1 MKIQQAMGQP
11 HDTNE
16 NSIPPDKC
24 LLRLFPTPQQEVP
37 LAGLY
42 LGHQVHELG
51 TQSRPFVYANFVSSL
66 DGRIALANT
75 QYGDTYIPKH
85 MMTPSD
91 FMLFMELH
99 AQADCLITHGGYL
112 RALATKKLGNILQV
126 GNHSKCTDFI
136 NWRKNNKLTAQPA
149 IIIASASLEFPMHE
163 SLKNKQQPVYIATGL
178 NADPSRVGRWKKQ
191 GYSLLFCGEDKL
203 VQGTSLIH
211 QLSLLGYKSIYL
223 IAGPQMLD
231 TLIRENQLS
240 RLYHT
245 MTHQLIGGKNFRT
258 LLPNSELGLK
268 GNLTLKSL
276 YYDALSPPASG
287 QFFIQFEP
295 SIQG

>member
-1 MKIQQAMGQP
+1 MEIKQAIEQFQ
-11 HDTNE
+11 DTKE
-16 NSIPPDKC
+16 NSINPDKC
-24 LLRLFPTPQQEVP
+24 LLRLFPGPTKEVP
-37 LAGLY
+37 LSGLY
-42 LGHQVHELG
+42 LNHRVHELG
-51 TQSRPFVYANFVSSL
+51 TQAHPFVYANFVSSL
-66 DGRIALANT
+66 DGRIALADT

-112 RALATKKLGNILQV
+112 RALAAKKLGNILQV
-126 GNHSKCTDFI
+126 GNHPECSGLID
-136 NWRKNNKLTAQPA
+136 WRINNKLTAQPA
-149 IIIASASLEFPMHE
+149 IVIASASLDFPMPE
-163 SLKNKQQPVYIATGL
+163 SLKNKQQSIYIATGL
-178 NADPSRVGRWKKQ
+178 HADPYRVNRWKKQ

-203 VQGTSLIH
+203 VQGASLIS

-231 TLIRENQLS
+231 TIIRENQLS
-240 RLYHT
+240 RLYQT
-245 MTHQLIGGKNFRT
+245 ITHQLIGGKNFRT
-258 LLPNSELGLK
+258 LLPNAELGVK

-276 YYDALSPPASG
+276 YYDASSPVASG

-295 SIQG
+295 SIHD